1 MIVVFF
7 LVIVISLVAG
17 FTIGYLK
24 HRNKIRKILSNGTGR
39 FGILQ
44 YSHFIIEI
52 EEIESAG
59 SLTKVKVIDIKRSSD
74 LYTQSELLRT
84 ADFKEWVPTSNITW
98 YNDNSQR
105 MREEKLN
112 KILNK

>member
-1 MIVVFF
+1 MIIVFF
-7 LVIVISLVAG
+7 LLTVISLVVG
-17 FTIGYLK
+17 YTIGYFRS
-24 HRNKIRKILSNGTGR
+24 RNKIRTVLLKGTGK

-74 LYTQSELLRT
+74 LYTQSELLKT
-84 ADFKEWVPTSNITW
+84 ADFKEWVPTVNIIW